1 MVLVVLYWYRPTPDA
16 TRAALRADNRRRQER
31 NMAALAP
38 LKVNSAALNRLK
50 AFLCEPAYK
59 DAMESSSNANT
70 RLVVERRL
78 RLPFL
83 DAQTGVAQSDCAL
96 WMPHWQRMPGQGDGQ
111 LYSYP
116 ARRWRKKRRQY
127 LMNDRYL
134 GARFREPDYG
144 DADMH
149 QISVVENTAAGEDS
163 VDKGGIPPEDSNQS
177 WYRDLEDTDG
187 GSLMEPQVQAVP
199 DFQEDPETDTEDY
212 DESYSRKKKKKAKN
226 SGQKKRTRIEYT
238 DAEKPYSCE
247 ICGVRYKTRPGLSYH
262 YAHSHIGGSN
272 DTHHANSSSSNN
284 NNNNRSATPPSVPPA
299 APPPLQ
305 QAMPASEDSGGVPEG
320 VAFGAPRGG
329 PSGDSPLAGLRK
341 FQDNFLS
348 FLKTPQGEGV
358 AKPMPGMPPLA
369 QGGPP
374 QVGEQPKG
382 IIDTQGRSAS
392 GKPLANPSPYCDFCL
407 GDNGENK
414 KTRQPEEL
422 VSCSDCGRSA
432 HPSCLQF
439 TPNMTLSVKKYRWQ
453 CIECKS
459 CGLCGTSDN
468 DDQLLFCDDCDRGY
482 HMYCLTPPLS
492 EPPEGLWSCHLCIE
506 EYGQGSQRGSGSS
519 P

>member
-1 MVLVVLYWYRPTPDA
+1 M
-16 TRAALRADNRRRQER
+16 AD
-31 NMAALAP
+31 
-38 LKVNSAALNRLK
+38 
-50 AFLCEPAYK
+50 PAYK
-59 DAMESSSNANT
+59 DAMESSSSANT

-96 WMPHWQRMPGQGDGQ
+96 WMPRWQRMPGHGDGQ

-134 GARFREPDYG
+134 GAATRLREPDYS
-144 DADMH
+144 DADLSPESAATVAGFVTH
-149 QISVVENTAAGEDS
+149 IPLFRRCILQDRCPFQVSPRWQPARSVT
-163 VDKGGIPPEDSNQS
+163 
-177 WYRDLEDTDG
+177 R
-187 GSLMEPQVQAVP
+187 SLFP
-199 DFQEDPETDTEDY
+199 DFPDDPETDTEDY
-212 DESYSRKKKKKAKN
+212 DETYTRKKKKKGKVGPGT
-226 SGQKKRTRIEYT
+226 GQKKRTRIEYT

-247 ICGVRYKTRPGLSYH
+247 SECTCFLDLPVFRIQTRKSHFMEHSPWRGCASSRTASSPFSRPRRDRGPGS
-262 YAHSHIGGSN
+262 
-272 DTHHANSSSSNN
+272 
-284 NNNNRSATPPSVPPA
+284 
-299 APPPLQ
+299 
-305 QAMPASEDSGGVPEG
+305 
-320 VAFGAPRGG
+320 
-329 PSGDSPLAGLRK
+329 
-341 FQDNFLS
+341 
-348 FLKTPQGEGV
+348 
-358 AKPMPGMPPLA
+358 
-369 QGGPP
+369 
-374 QVGEQPKG
+374 
-382 IIDTQGRSAS
+382 RSAS

-439 TPNMTLSVKKYRWQ
+439 TPNMTVSVKKYRWQ

-506 EYGQGSQRGSGSS
+506 EYGNVEQRGAGPS

>member
-1 MVLVVLYWYRPTPDA
+1 
-16 TRAALRADNRRRQER
+16 
-31 NMAALAP
+31 
-38 LKVNSAALNRLK
+38 
-50 AFLCEPAYK
+50 
-59 DAMESSSNANT
+59 MESSSNANT

-96 WMPHWQRMPGQGDGQ
+96 WMAHWQRMPGQGDGQ

-134 GARFREPDYG
+134 GAATRLREPEYT

-149 QISVVENTAAGEDS
+149 QISVLENTAAAGGRDGSEEGL
-163 VDKGGIPPEDSNQS
+163 DKMAGGGMPPEDSNQS
-177 WYRDLEDTDG
+177 WYRDLEDTET
-187 GSLMEPQVQAVP
+187 SLLEPQVPPVTE
-199 DFQEDPETDTEDY
+199 FTEDPETDTEDY
-212 DESYSRKKKKKAKN
+212 DETYSRKKKKKAKN

-262 YAHSHIGGSN
+262 YAHSHIAGSNSGSGGDSHHSTAGGSSSQ
-272 DTHHANSSSSNN
+272 SSS
-284 NNNNRSATPPSVPPA
+284 
-299 APPPLQ
+299 APPPGAAHPQ
-305 QAMPASEDSGGVPEG
+305 QAVPPHPASSAGEDSVGPDGGGYGGVPKG
-320 VAFGAPRGG
+320 TGQAG
-329 PSGDSPLAGLRK
+329 GDSPLAGLRK

-348 FLKTPQGEGV
+348 FLKTPQNSEGGG
-358 AKPMPGMPPLA
+358 KPAGMPGPLPPGAVPGMPHPMA
-369 QGGPP
+369 QGVMPQGIPP
-374 QVGEQPKG
+374 HQQMPPGLEAPRGEG
-382 IIDTQGRSAS
+382 MVDTQGRSAS

-506 EYGQGSQRGSGSS
+506 EYGQGGQRGPGPS

>member
-1 MVLVVLYWYRPTPDA
+1 MSLG
-16 TRAALRADNRRRQER
+16 
-31 NMAALAP
+31 P
-38 LKVNSAALNRLK
+38 LKINPVALNRLK
-50 AFLCEPAYK
+50 AFLNEPAYK
-59 DAMESSSNANT
+59 DATESSSVCNT

-96 WMPHWQRMPGQGDGQ
+96 WMARWQRMPGHTEGQ

-116 ARRWRKKRRQY
+116 ARRWRKRRRQY

-134 GARFREPDYG
+134 GATRLREQPPEYG

-149 QISVVENTAAGEDS
+149 QISVVENVAARPAEGMDEAG
-163 VDKGGIPPEDSNQS
+163 DKAPVGGEDSNQS
-177 WYRDLEDTDG
+177 WYLDEAQESAAALLEAT
-187 GSLMEPQVQAVP
+187 AVADFP
-199 DFQEDPETDTEDY
+199 DDPETDTEDY
-212 DESYSRKKKKKAKN
+212 DETPLMSLQNA
-226 SGQKKRTRIEYT
+226 GQKKRTRIEYT

-262 YAHSHIGGSN
+262 YAHSHIASSSGTSSGSTATSAPA
-272 DTHHANSSSSNN
+272 DHHAPPAATQQEDSSSS
-284 NNNNRSATPPSVPPA
+284 
-299 APPPLQ
+299 AP
-305 QAMPASEDSGGVPEG
+305 SGGEFG
-320 VAFGAPRGG
+320 GSRGAPA
-329 PSGDSPLAGLRK
+329 SGDSPLAGLRK
-341 FQDNFLS
+341 FQDSFLS
-348 FLKTPQGEGV
+348 FLKTPQG
-358 AKPMPGMPPLA
+358 
-369 QGGPP
+369 Q
-374 QVGEQPKG
+374 
-382 IIDTQGRSAS
+382 QGRSAS

-439 TPNMTLSVKKYRWQ
+439 TPNMTVSVKKYRWQ

-468 DDQLLFCDDCDRGY
+468 DV
-482 HMYCLTPPLS
+482 
-492 EPPEGLWSCHLCIE
+492 GLALAPAKLMLC
-506 EYGQGSQRGSGSS
+506 SRCRSRKTRKSFRAT
-519 P
+519 

>member
-1 MVLVVLYWYRPTPDA
+1 M
-16 TRAALRADNRRRQER
+16 ALG
-31 NMAALAP
+31 P
-38 LKVNSAALNRLK
+38 LKINPVALNRLK
-50 AFLCEPAYK
+50 TFLSEPAYK
-59 DAMESSSNANT
+59 DATESSSVCNT

-96 WMPHWQRMPGQGDGQ
+96 WMARWQRMPGHAEGQ

-116 ARRWRKKRRQY
+116 ARRWRKRRRQY

-134 GARFREPDYG
+134 GATRLREQPPDYG

-149 QISVVENTAAGEDS
+149 QISVVENVAARPTEGLEEAG
-163 VDKGGIPPEDSNQS
+163 DKGTGATVGGEDSNQS
-177 WYRDLEDTDG
+177 WYLDEAQDSAAALLEAT
-187 GSLMEPQVQAVP
+187 AVADFP
-199 DFQEDPETDTEDY
+199 DDPETDTEDY
-212 DESYSRKKKKKAKN
+212 DETYTRKKKKKPKN
-226 SGQKKRTRIEYT
+226 PGQKKRTRIEYT

-262 YAHSHIGGSN
+262 YAHSHI
-272 DTHHANSSSSNN
+272 ASSN
-284 NNNNRSATPPSVPPA
+284 SGTSSGSGSTATATPADHHPPSA
-299 APPPLQ
+299 ATQ
-305 QAMPASEDSGGVPEG
+305 QEDSGGSSSAPSGGE
-320 VAFGAPRGG
+320 FGSGRGG
-329 PSGDSPLAGLRK
+329 PASGDSPLAGLRK
-341 FQDNFLS
+341 FQDSFLS
-348 FLKTPQGEGV
+348 FLKTPQGGAAPPAEDTGGV
-358 AKPMPGMPPLA
+358 PAPSQQPP
-369 QGGPP
+369 PP
-374 QVGEQPKG
+374 QPQQ
-382 IIDTQGRSAS
+382 QGRSAS

-439 TPNMTLSVKKYRWQ
+439 TPNMTVSVKKYRWQ

-482 HMYCLTPPLS
+482 HMYCLQPPLS
-492 EPPEGLWSCHLCIE
+492 EPPEGLWSCHLCVE
-506 EYGQGSQRGSGSS
+506 EYGRVEHRPSTAGGS

>member
-1 MVLVVLYWYRPTPDA
+1 MTNV
-16 TRAALRADNRRRQER
+16 
-31 NMAALAP
+31 
-38 LKVNSAALNRLK
+38 S
-50 AFLCEPAYK
+50 FLSEPAYK
-59 DAMESSSNANT
+59 DATESSSVCNT

-96 WMPHWQRMPGQGDGQ
+96 WMARWQRMPGHAQGQ

-116 ARRWRKKRRQY
+116 ARRWRKRRRQY

-134 GARFREPDYG
+134 GGGSTRCGGLPPLREQPPDYG

-149 QISVVENTAAGEDS
+149 QISVVENVAAVGREEEGE
-163 VDKGGIPPEDSNQS
+163 KGEDSNQS
-177 WYRDLEDTDG
+177 WYLE
-187 GSLMEPQVQAVP
+187 EAQQQQQEQAALLEAAAAAAVDFPP
-199 DFQEDPETDTEDY
+199 DDPETDTEDY
-212 DESYSRKKKKKAKN
+212 DETYTRKKKKKPKN

-262 YAHSHIGGSN
+262 YAHSHIAGSG
-272 DTHHANSSSSNN
+272 SSSSSGGGADRGD
-284 NNNNRSATPPSVPPA
+284 RSGGGAGGGSSSSSAPAPASMAEHHAPPA
-299 APPPLQ
+299 ASHQ
-305 QAMPASEDSGGVPEG
+305 EDSGGSSSAPSG
-320 VAFGAPRGG
+320 DGPYGGGAPPRGG
-329 PSGDSPLAGLRK
+329 TSGDSPLAGLRK
-341 FQDNFLS
+341 FQDSFLS
-348 FLKTPQGEGV
+348 FLKTPPQG
-358 AKPMPGMPPLA
+358 

-374 QVGEQPKG
+374 LEEPPPPP
-382 IIDTQGRSAS
+382 QGQQGQGGHPLPLGMGAQGGGPGQQRSAS

-439 TPNMTLSVKKYRWQ
+439 TPNMTVSVKKYRWQ

-482 HMYCLTPPLS
+482 HMYCLQPPLS
-492 EPPEGLWSCHLCIE
+492 EPPEGLWSCHLCVE
-506 EYGQGSQRGSGSS
+506 EYGRVEQRPHNAS